1 MGKRVLVI
9 NPGATS
15 TKIALFESNEIKN
28 SKKVEYRAN
37 ELKGFSK
44 STDQIDFRWKDIE
57 KVIEEWKLDKV
68 EGVVGRGGLFK
79 PLQSGIYSVNDI
91 MVNDIKEGNM
101 VAEHISNIG
110 AILAKKSADKLGA
123 VAFIVDPVSVDE
135 FEDVAR
141 ISGIPEIE
149 RKALQHTLNI
159 KQVMRRACIELKI
172 KESEANFVVAHL
184 GSGISICPIKNG
196 RIIDANNA
204 IEEGP
209 FSPERSG
216 GLPTYSFFELCF
228 SGKYEEEWIK
238 KRLIGNGG
246 LASYLGTNDLRDVE
260 DMIDKGDEKAD
271 LIYRAMVYQ
280 TAKEIGAM
288 SAALGIKPKCII
300 LTGGLAHQKRFIDNL
315 TRRISFLTDKV
326 LVYPGEDELTS
337 MADAAF
343 RVLNGEEKVKEYE

>member
-15 TKIALFESNEIKN
+15 TKIAFFESNKMKI
-28 SKKVEYRAN
+28 SKKIEYN
-37 ELKGFSK
+37 VDELKGFSK

-57 KVIEEWKLDKV
+57 KVIKEWKLDKV

-79 PLQSGIYSVNDI
+79 PLQSGIYNVNDR
-91 MVNDIKEGNM
+91 MVNDIKKGNM

-110 AILAKKSADKLGA
+110 AILAKKAGDMLFSD
-123 VAFIVDPVSVDE
+123 AFIVDPVSVDE

-159 KQVMRRACIELKI
+159 KQVIRRACKELKI
-172 KESEANFVVAHL
+172 KENEANFVVAHL

-196 RIIDANNA
+196 KIVDSNNA

-216 GLPTYSFFELCF
+216 GLPTYSFMELCF
-228 SGKYEEEWIK
+228 SGKYEKEWIK

-246 LASYLGTNDLRDVE
+246 IVSYLGTNDLREVE
-260 DMIDKGDEKAD
+260 KMIKKGNKKAK

-280 TAKEIGAM
+280 TAKGIGAM
-288 SAALGIKPKCII
+288 AAVLGLKPKAII
-300 LTGGLAHQKRFIDNL
+300 LTGGLAHQDRFIKEL
-315 TRRISFLTDKV
+315 IKRISFFTDKII
-326 LVYPGEDELTS
+326 VYPGEDELTS

-343 RVLNGEEKVKEYE
+343 RVFNGEEKVKEYR

>member
-1 MGKRVLVI
+1 MVKRVLVI

-15 TKIALFESNEIKN
+15 TKIALFESNKEIKN
-28 SKKVEYRAN
+28 KKIEYSAD

-44 STDQIDFRWKDIE
+44 STDQIEFRWKDI
-57 KVIEEWKLDKV
+57 KKTILEWEIDKV
-68 EGVVGRGGLFK
+68 DGVVGRGGLFH
-79 PLQSGIYSVNDI
+79 PLESGIYRVNDK
-91 MVNDIKEGNM
+91 MVRDITDGNM

-110 AILAKKSADKLGA
+110 AILARKAAEELSSD
-123 VAFIVDPVSVDE
+123 AFIVDPVSVDE
-135 FEDVAR
+135 FDDVAR
-141 ISGIPEIE
+141 ISGMPEIE

-159 KQVMRRACIELKI
+159 KQVVRKACKELEIE
-172 KESEANFVVAHL
+172 ESEANFVVAHL

-216 GLPTYSFFELCF
+216 GLPATSFFKLCF
-228 SGKYEEEWIK
+228 SGKYEKDWIK
-238 KRLIGNGG
+238 KRLKGNGG
-246 LASYLGTNDLRDVE
+246 LVAYLGTNDLRKVE
-260 DMIDKGDEKAD
+260 EMIHNNDKKAD

-288 SAALGIKPKCII
+288 SAALGMKPKSII
-300 LTGGLAHQKRFIDNL
+300 LTGGLAYQKRFVEEL
-315 TRRISFLTDKV
+315 CERIAFFTEKILI
-326 LVYPGEDELTS
+326 YPGEDELTS

-343 RVLNGEEKVKEYE
+343 RVFSGKEKVKEYE

>member
-15 TKIALFESNEIKN
+15 TKIAFFESNKMKM
-28 SKKVEYRAN
+28 SKKIEYKVD
-37 ELKGFSK
+37 ELKGFPK
-44 STDQIDFRWKDIE
+44 STDQIDFRWNDIE
-57 KVIEEWKLDKV
+57 KVIEEWELDKV
-68 EGVVGRGGLFK
+68 DGVVGRGGLFK
-79 PLQSGIYSVNDI
+79 PLQSGIYSVNDR
-91 MVNDIKEGNM
+91 MVNDIKNGNM

-110 AILAKKSADKLGA
+110 AILAKKTANKLGA
-123 VAFIVDPVSVDE
+123 NAFVDPVSVDE

-159 KQVMRRACIELKI
+159 KQVIRKACMELKI
-172 KESEANFVVAHL
+172 KENEANFVVAHL
-184 GSGISICPIKNG
+184 GSGISICPIKSG
-196 RIIDANNA
+196 KIIDSNNA

-216 GLPTYSFFELCF
+216 GLPTYSFMELCF
-228 SGKYEEEWIK
+228 SGKYEKEWIK

-246 LASYLGTNDLRDVE
+246 IVSYLGTNDLREVE
-260 DMIDKGDEKAD
+260 KMIKKGNKKAR

-280 TAKEIGAM
+280 TAKGIGAM
-288 SAALGIKPKCII
+288 AAALGIKPKAII
-300 LTGGLAHQKRFIDNL
+300 LTGGLAHQDRFIKEL
-315 TRRISFLTDKV
+315 IKRISFFTDKII
-326 LVYPGEDELTS
+326 VYPGEDELTS

-343 RVLNGEEKVKEYE
+343 RVLSGEEKVKEYR